1 MKPVYLPIAL
11 LTLLATAASLAG
23 EAQVSSAEDIAKAM
37 KSAQPGDTL
46 VMKDGEWKDQ
56 TVKFEGKGAEGKP
69 ITLLAQ
75 TPGKVILCGQ
85 SGLRINGSYLVVQGL
100 RFTNGGLSE
109 GHVIQVG
116 SEEIGD
122 HCRVTDCA
130 IVDYNPSGIDERSHW
145 VSLYGNDNR
154 VDHCHFSGKTNS
166 GVVLVVWLQK
176 DKPAGHLIDHN
187 YFGPRPHGDKNG
199 FETLRVGTGAVS
211 MTAAR
216 VVVEYNLFE
225 ECDGEVEMVSNKSC
239 ENVYRYNTFRKCSGC
254 LTLRQGKRCVVDG
267 NFIIA
272 EGKESAGGIRV
283 IGEDHVVVN
292 NYIEGAQAR
301 AGGAIALTAGVPGS
315 KLTQYFQATGALIAF
330 NTIVDCMPPYLILDA
345 GLGKDERSLL
355 PENVTIA
362 DNVFYAPPK
371 AAPAPGESATA
382 TAATTAAASKPTV
395 SAIGARTAPKK
406 ILPMTTMI
414 TGKEGAG
421 FQWMGNIA
429 FGADL
434 GVEKPDGITVVDPKL
449 ARDKD
454 GVWRPGADSPVRGAA
469 QGAFPELRTDIDGQV
484 RTGKYDA
491 GCDQVSDAPVQNRP
505 LVASDVGPSWGRP

>member
-1 MKPVYLPIAL
+1 MKPIYLPIAL

-23 EAQVSSAEDIAKAM
+23 EAQVSSAGDIAKAM

-46 VMKDGEWKDQ
+46 IIKDGEWKDQ
-56 TVKFEGKGAEGKP
+56 TVTFEGKGAEGKP
-69 ITLLAQ
+69 ITLRAQ
-75 TPGKVILCGQ
+75 TPGKVVLCGK
-85 SGLRINGSYLVVQGL
+85 SNLRINGSYLVVQGL
-100 RFTNGGLSE
+100 CFTNGGLPQ

-116 SEEIGD
+116 DDEVGAD
-122 HCRVTDCA
+122 HCRLTDCA
-130 IVDYNPSGIDERSHW
+130 IVDYNPTAIDERSHW
-145 VSLYGNDNR
+145 VSVYGNDNR
-154 VDHCHFSGKTNS
+154 VDHCRLSGKTNS
-166 GVVLVVWLQK
+166 GVMLVVWPQK
-176 DKPAGHLIDHN
+176 DKRAGHLIDHN
-187 YFGPRPHGDKNG
+187 YFGRRPHGDGNG
-199 FETLRVGTGAVS
+199 FETLRVGTSTVS

-225 ECDGEVEMVSNKSC
+225 ECDGEMEMVSNKSC

-267 NFIIA
+267 NFLLGG
-272 EGKESAGGIRV
+272 GKQGAGGIRV
-283 IGEDHVVVN
+283 IGEDHIVVN

-315 KLTQYFQATGALIAF
+315 ELTAYFQATGALIAF
-330 NTIVDCMPPYLILDA
+330 NTIVDCKPPYLILDA
-345 GLGKDERSLL
+345 GLGEDERSLL

-362 DNVFYAPPK
+362 DNVFYAPSK
-371 AAPAPGESATA
+371 ATATPGKSATA
-382 TAATTAAASKPTV
+382 TVAIPAASQPTV
-395 SAIGARTAPKK
+395 SATGATTTHKK
-406 ILPMTTMI
+406 ILPMI
-414 TGKEGAG
+414 AGKEGAG
-421 FQWMGNIA
+421 FKWMGNIA